1 MCNEKVIQAL
11 TTPKRLTLK
20 ICYENIMDITLFAS
34 LPTQRE
40 RERERERLTTSK
52 LQSSKFVCLFLIY
65 LILKNT
71 TN

>member
-20 ICYENIMDITLFAS
+20 ICCENIMDITLFAS

>member
-40 RERERERLTTSK
+40 GERERERD
-52 LQSSKFVCLFLIY
+52 
-65 LILKNT
+65 
-71 TN
+71 